1 MTITDVFT
9 PTHPS
14 GGFEAELVEIQP
26 GLDSFHAGIIFRL
39 RQRAGKEESWHVALL
54 QAMGQWSLTREN
66 VAGREWQYVIGGE
79 ALDGLTLAQRLCLEI
94 PDVVPSFELESLLF
108 RGQWPERVSPE
119 RMRELI
125 GSYRY
130 TALLNFRYGVV
141 VEEALQLVA
150 EEVIRKNRLARCY
163 QDSDEV
169 IEEAYR
175 HLYGDT
181 RANLLSEF
189 LRDSCGIWGSD
200 PESLSL
206 TTWREFTYWLFKRRV
221 RKWHPARVASDTRR
235 GLERLRQLHSPGELA
250 PIDCFTGGGFDP
262 PAALAGESA
271 RKNGRFQNK

>member
-9 PTHPS
+9 PARPMD
-14 GGFEAELVEIQP
+14 GFEAELVEIQP
-26 GLDSFHAGIIFRL
+26 GLDSFHAGILFLL

-54 QAMGQWSLTREN
+54 QAMGQWSLTHEN
-66 VAGREWQYVIGGE
+66 VAGRDWQYVIGGE

-108 RGQWPERVSPE
+108 RGQWPELVSAE
-119 RMRELI
+119 RMRGLI

-163 QDSDEV
+163 QDSDQV

-181 RANLLSEF
+181 RLNLLSEF
-189 LRDSCGIWGSD
+189 LPDSGELCGVD

-206 TTWREFTYWLFKRRV
+206 SAWQEFTYWLFKRRV

-235 GLERLRQLHSPGELA
+235 GLERLRQLHSPGERDA
-250 PIDCFTGGGFDP
+250 IDSFTGGGFDP
-262 PAALAGESA
+262 PAALM
-271 RKNGRFQNK
+271 GRFA